1 MTDVPGPCRVRAGVH
16 SLCYMLKSSSGP
28 EAFSMTYEQA
38 FLLNVGSLWPTL
50 SQVSAHPG

>member
-50 SQVSAHPG
+50 SQVSAHHG